1 MSKTLERITPTTQF
15 VDLYELTMADVYI
28 HNDLADKTA
37 TFSLYFRGYPHNR
50 GYYLVSGIET
60 AIDYLENLSISTS
73 DLETIRDLGI
83 LSDSTLE
90 YLKDWSFTGTV
101 HAVREG
107 EIVFDSEPVLEV
119 TAPIIQ
125 AQFVETALL
134 NTITTGSLF
143 ATKASRIVQ
152 AAQGK
157 PVIDMGARRT
167 HGSVAALTA
176 ARSAYIAG
184 FQASSLFEAAAI
196 GIPVAGTMAHS
207 YIQAMRDEPTAF
219 RKYAERY
226 PKGATLLVDTFD
238 TAQGVRNAIR
248 TAHELKEKGG
258 HIRAI
263 RLDSGDLGS
272 LAAKAREMLDNAD
285 LPDVQIIAS
294 GGLDEYAIDA
304 LVTQGAPIGAFGVG
318 TKFGTSSDAPY
329 IESVYKMVEFDGRP
343 VSKQSEGKLTLP
355 YPKQTYRTLDSHG
368 MMHHDTVTRRDEPHV
383 NSEASTPLLREVM
396 RNGRRLREPETL
408 HTTRDRIASTI
419 STLPTQY
426 RKLRFPDTYPV
437 HISGKLDRP
446 MTYRNEVR

>member
-1 MSKTLERITPTTQF
+1 
-15 VDLYELTMADVYI
+15 MADVYI

-50 GYYLVSGIET
+50 GYYLVAGIET

-134 NTITTGSLF
+134 NTITTGTLF
-143 ATKASRIVQ
+143 ATKATRIVQ

-157 PVIDMGARRT
+157 PVIDMGPRRT

-184 FQASSLFEAAAI
+184 FQASSLLEAAAI

-219 RKYAERY
+219 RKYAERF
-226 PKGATLLVDTFD
+226 PKGATLLVDTYD
-238 TAQGVRNAIR
+238 TTQGVDNAIR

-294 GGLDEYAIDA
+294 GGLDEFAIDA
-304 LVTQGAPIGAFGVG
+304 LVTQGAPIDAFGVG
-318 TKFGTSSDAPY
+318 TKFGTSADAPY
-329 IESVYKMVEFDGRP
+329 IESVYKVVEFDGRP
-343 VSKQSEGKLTLP
+343 VSKQSEGKRTLP
-355 YPKQTYRTLDSHG
+355 YAKQTYRTLDSQG
-368 MMHHDTVTRRDEPHV
+368 MMHHDTVTRRDEPPT
-383 NSEASTPLLREVM
+383 NDDESTPLLSEVM

-408 HTTRDRIASTI
+408 HATRDRIASTL
-419 STLPTQY
+419 STLPAQY

-437 HISGKLDRP
+437 HVSDSLTKR
-446 MTYRNEVR
+446 